1 MVSYIVFYFLF
12 FFYNYII
19 QAQAEAFRYDIF
31 KKKKKEKEGKLR
43 EVYNYIN
50 DHKVLSQSVNFIDK
64 HNRRYRYESQQR
76 INQQKNFEAQKD
88 QFMNLKRKKLSG
100 LLNSEELQYRNE
112 IINGQETSEDV
123 KRRMEKELKELRK
136 DRMSQEDN
144 DIQKLNERRF
154 FESADELRKNKSQ
167 AFAFECYLEQENQML
182 EKMKRR
188 EKEKKEEMFYVKLNE
203 FDNMKK
209 IENEKK
215 DELKQKIKLKN
226 IYDYQQWQR
235 DQRNKELQHNLEINE
250 REKERLKEQWRR
262 DKEADEQNERNRKE
276 MNIQVYKDIEFF
288 NKKEEEDR
296 KQKLNFEKIKDKE
309 LINSIVAKEQALDL
323 IDKQEKERKIKEFHE
338 NKKYLEYVINQKKE
352 AELWMDK
359 LAQEEADR
367 EYQKEMEDWKKQEE
381 KRIQL
386 LKDVYKGR
394 EDALK
399 YKKQQ
404 LENEKNIIKQE
415 RKDLD
420 QKVNEYYNYLEQIKI
435 NEQEKRKNHQN
446 QLRYQMQEKERLR
459 KREMQDILYEE
470 RAAQLWEQDYQNKIN
485 EQRALHLKRLQSIRE
500 KNALEND
507 V

>member
-1 MVSYIVFYFLF
+1 M
-12 FFYNYII
+12 
-19 QAQAEAFRYDIF
+19 
-31 KKKKKEKEGKLR
+31 
-43 EVYNYIN
+43 
-50 DHKVLSQSVNFIDK
+50 DK
-64 HNRRYRYESQQR
+64 HNRRYETQKQL
-76 INQQKNFEAQKD
+76 NQQKNYEAQQE
-88 QFMNLKRKKLSG
+88 QFMNLKRKKLSN

-123 KRRMEKELKELRK
+123 KRRMEKELMELRK

-154 FESADELRKNKSQ
+154 FESADELRKNDSQ

-215 DELKQKIKLKN
+215 DEAKQKEKIKN

-235 DQRNKELQHNLEINE
+235 DQRNQELKHNLEINE

-262 DKEADEQNERNRKE
+262 DKEAEDQNERNRRE

-296 KQKLNFEKIKDKE
+296 RQKLNFEKMKDKE
-309 LINSIVAKEQALDL
+309 LIDSIVAKEKALDL
-323 IDKQEKERKIKEFHE
+323 IDKQEKERKVKEFYE

-359 LAQEEADR
+359 IAQEESDKD
-367 EYQKEMEDWKKQEE
+367 YQKQMEDWKKQEA

-386 LKDVYKGR
+386 LRDVYKGR
-394 EDALK
+394 EDAIK

-420 QKVNEYYNYLEQIKI
+420 QKVNDYYNYLEEIKK
-435 NEQEKRKNHQN
+435 NEAEKRKTHQN
-446 QLRYQMQEKERLR
+446 QLRYQIQEKERLR

-485 EQRALHLKRLQSIRE
+485 EQRALHLKRLQAIRE
-500 KNALEND
+500 KNAFND
-507 V
+507 ESNI

>member
-1 MVSYIVFYFLF
+1 M
-12 FFYNYII
+12 
-19 QAQAEAFRYDIF
+19 
-31 KKKKKEKEGKLR
+31 
-43 EVYNYIN
+43 
-50 DHKVLSQSVNFIDK
+50 DK
-64 HNRRYRYESQQR
+64 HNRRYETQKQL
-76 INQQKNFEAQKD
+76 NQQKNYEAQQE
-88 QFMNLKRKKLSG
+88 QFMNLKRKKLSN

-123 KRRMEKELKELRK
+123 KRRMEKELMELRK

-154 FESADELRKNKSQ
+154 FESADELRKNDSQ

-215 DELKQKIKLKN
+215 DEAKQKEKMKN

-262 DKEADEQNERNRKE
+262 DKEAEDQNERNRRE

-288 NKKEEEDR
+288 NKKEDEDR
-296 KQKLNFEKIKDKE
+296 KQKLNFEKMKDKE
-309 LINSIVAKEQALDL
+309 LIDSIVAKEKALDL
-323 IDKQEKERKIKEFHE
+323 IDKQEKERKVKEFYE

-359 LAQEEADR
+359 IAQEEADKD
-367 EYQKEMEDWKKQEE
+367 YKKQMEDWKKQED

-394 EDALK
+394 EDAIK

-420 QKVNEYYNYLEQIKI
+420 QKVNDYYNYLEEIKK
-435 NEQEKRKNHQN
+435 NEAEKRKNHQQ
-446 QLRYQMQEKERLR
+446 QLRYQIQEKERLR

-470 RAAQLWEQDYQNKIN
+470 RAAQLWEQYYQNKIN
-485 EQRALHLKRLQSIRE
+485 EQRALHLKRLQAIRE
-500 KNALEND
+500 KNALND
-507 V
+507 ESNI

>member
-1 MVSYIVFYFLF
+1 
-12 FFYNYII
+12 
-19 QAQAEAFRYDIF
+19 
-31 KKKKKEKEGKLR
+31 
-43 EVYNYIN
+43 
-50 DHKVLSQSVNFIDK
+50 
-64 HNRRYRYESQQR
+64 
-76 INQQKNFEAQKD
+76 
-88 QFMNLKRKKLSG
+88 MNIKRKKLSN

-112 IINGQETSEDV
+112 IINGQETAEDV
-123 KRRMEKELKELRK
+123 KRRMEQELLELRK
-136 DRMSQEDN
+136 DRMNQEDN

-154 FESADELRKNKSQ
+154 YESADELRKNDSQ

-188 EKEKKEEMFYVKLNE
+188 EKEKKEEMFYVKL
-203 FDNMKK
+203 
-209 IENEKK
+209 
-215 DELKQKIKLKN
+215 
-226 IYDYQQWQR
+226 WQR
-235 DQRNKELQHNLEINE
+235 DQRNKELQHNLEIE
-250 REKERLKEQWRR
+250 QREKERLKEQWKR

-296 KQKLNFEKIKDKE
+296 KQKLNFEKMKDKE
-309 LINSIVAKEQALDL
+309 LIDSIVAKEQALDL

-359 LAQEEADR
+359 IAQEEADK

-394 EDALK
+394 EDALR

-404 LENEKNIIKQE
+404 MENEKSILQQE

-420 QKVNEYYNYLEQIKI
+420 QKVNDYYNYLEQIKK
-435 NEQEKRKNHQN
+435 NDAEKRKNHQN
-446 QLRYQMQEKERLR
+446 QLRYQIQEKERLR

-485 EQRALHLKRLQSIRE
+485 EQRALHFKRLQAIRE
-500 KNALEND
+500 KNAMFDENAI
-507 V
+507 

>member
-1 MVSYIVFYFLF
+1 M
-12 FFYNYII
+12 
-19 QAQAEAFRYDIF
+19 
-31 KKKKKEKEGKLR
+31 
-43 EVYNYIN
+43 
-50 DHKVLSQSVNFIDK
+50 DK
-64 HNRRYRYESQQR
+64 HNRRYETQKQL
-76 INQQKNFEAQKD
+76 NQQKNYEAQQE
-88 QFMNLKRKKLSG
+88 QFMNLKRKKLSN

-123 KRRMEKELKELRK
+123 KRRMEKELMELRK

-154 FESADELRKNKSQ
+154 FESADELRKNDSQ

-215 DELKQKIKLKN
+215 DEAKQKEKMKN

-235 DQRNKELQHNLEINE
+235 DQRNKEMQHNLEINE

-262 DKEADEQNERNRKE
+262 DKEAEDQNERNRRE

-288 NKKEEEDR
+288 NKKEDEDR
-296 KQKLNFEKIKDKE
+296 KQKLNFEKMKDKE
-309 LINSIVAKEQALDL
+309 LIDSIVAKEKALDL
-323 IDKQEKERKIKEFHE
+323 IDKQEKERKVKEFYE

-359 LAQEEADR
+359 IAQEEADKD
-367 EYQKEMEDWKKQEE
+367 YKKQMEDWKKQED

-394 EDALK
+394 EDAIK

-420 QKVNEYYNYLEQIKI
+420 QKVNDYYNYLEEIKK
-435 NEQEKRKNHQN
+435 NEAEKRKNHQQ
-446 QLRYQMQEKERLR
+446 QLRYQIQEKERLR

-485 EQRALHLKRLQSIRE
+485 EQRALHLKRLQAIRE
-500 KNALEND
+500 KNALND
-507 V
+507 ESNI

>member
-1 MVSYIVFYFLF
+1 M
-12 FFYNYII
+12 
-19 QAQAEAFRYDIF
+19 
-31 KKKKKEKEGKLR
+31 
-43 EVYNYIN
+43 
-50 DHKVLSQSVNFIDK
+50 DK
-64 HNRRYRYESQQR
+64 HNRRYETQKQL
-76 INQQKNFEAQKD
+76 NQQKNYEAQQE
-88 QFMNLKRKKLSG
+88 QFMNLKRKKLSN

-123 KRRMEKELKELRK
+123 KRRMEKELMELRK

-154 FESADELRKNKSQ
+154 FESADELRKNDSQ

-215 DELKQKIKLKN
+215 DEAKQKEKMKN

-235 DQRNKELQHNLEINE
+235 DQRNQELKHNLEINE

-262 DKEADEQNERNRKE
+262 DKEAEDQNERNRRE

-288 NKKEEEDR
+288 NKKEDEDR
-296 KQKLNFEKIKDKE
+296 KQKLNFEKMKDKE
-309 LINSIVAKEQALDL
+309 LIDSIVAKEKALDL
-323 IDKQEKERKIKEFHE
+323 IDKQEKERKVKEFYE

-359 LAQEEADR
+359 IAQEEADKD
-367 EYQKEMEDWKKQEE
+367 YKKQMEDWKKQED

-394 EDALK
+394 EDAIK

-420 QKVNEYYNYLEQIKI
+420 QKVNDYYNYLEEIKK
-435 NEQEKRKNHQN
+435 NEAEKRKNHQQ
-446 QLRYQMQEKERLR
+446 QLRYQIQEKERLR

-485 EQRALHLKRLQSIRE
+485 EQRALHLKRLQAIRE
-500 KNALEND
+500 KNALND
-507 V
+507 ESNI